1 MDKSHARKKL
11 NALGIDV
18 LEWMLAIDFDTFE
31 FRRSRKNV
39 FEKYIQVLDK
49 SDFSIKRGD

>member
-11 NALGIDV
+11 NALGTDV
-18 LEWMLAIDFDTFE
+18 FEWMLAIDFDTVE

-39 FEKYIQVLDK
+39 FETYIQVLDK